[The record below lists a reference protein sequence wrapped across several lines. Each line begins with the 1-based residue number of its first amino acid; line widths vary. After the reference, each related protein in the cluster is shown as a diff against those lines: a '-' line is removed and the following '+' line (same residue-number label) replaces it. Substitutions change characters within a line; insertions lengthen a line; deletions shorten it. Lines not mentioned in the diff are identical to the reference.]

1 MQATILGVPQG
12 LCSQSHQHRSPGTH
26 ALKSS
31 AGSTVVKHRP
41 KRHGAL
47 NTAAKKKKK
56 IYKKQRQYY
65 YKFNK
70 DFKRWST
77 TKQTNKK
84 RLLVEY

>member
-56 IYKKQRQYY
+56 YIKSRGNTITNSIKTLKDGPQQNKQT
-65 YKFNK
+65 KK
-70 DFKRWST
+70 DF
-77 TKQTNKK
+77 
-84 RLLVEY
+84 